1 MQGANAEEDELRRIE
16 GLEAYQILDTE
27 DERPFNAIAELAAEL
42 CQMPMAMITLLDFN
56 RQWFKA
62 KVGIDLSETS
72 REFSFCNYTIQS
84 DEIFEVNDTLL
95 DGRFVNN
102 PFVTGYP
109 MVRFYAGAP
118 LTSEDG
124 YRLGS
129 LCVMDT
135 TPNTLNDLQR
145 KTLRLLAN
153 EVVMRFESAKRN
165 RELKYHLDAAQEYQE
180 MFNHSGD
187 LHCIVSETGQIE
199 FVNNSVVDII
209 GYTADEVKGRY
220 IWDFCPPDERSK
232 LLPDI
237 HKAILSGLDHFKLET
252 SVVTK
257 SDGIKVFSW
266 NNVIR
271 SGRWLINGRDITQQ
285 KENQRVLEQLS
296 LVASHVNNGVVINDA
311 DSKAIWV
318 NKAFEIITGYSAH
331 EVLGKRIG
339 DLLLRN
345 YTDNPTL
352 MFARSRTASRQS
364 FSVVVPAH
372 RKDSSPVWLSVMNTI
387 VLNNEGEADKSIEIL
402 TDITQQKESDS
413 QNETLNVALSKSSVG
428 IVVRDNKNKVV
439 WFNDAFEKITG
450 YGLKEFKGKH
460 LGDILIGPDT
470 SMDDYKVA
478 KDAFAKQ
485 TTYEIENLF
494 YTKAGDKVWLYL
506 SNTPLFNEIGQME
519 RQVCIV
525 VDVTERKKAE
535 EEIIATRE
543 AAIQLGKAKETF
555 LSVMSHEMRTPLNA
569 IIGIS
574 RILLEEDPLERQ
586 LENLDMLKFS
596 TENLLTLINDV
607 LDYTKIETG
616 NLELEIRPVNL
627 KKIVNSTVES
637 LRFKVDRDKVLM
649 KVEIDERIPE
659 LLMADNT
666 RVYQVLM
673 NLLGNAIKFTE
684 QGEINLKLD
693 LVSED
698 SRSVFIQFKVSDTGI
713 GISPDKLDYIFES
726 YTQEST
732 DTTRKYGGTGLGL
745 AITKKLVQLHH
756 SEIFVESEK
765 GKGSS
770 FYFSIQFTRFV
781 ESAIEEVTFEQQPV
795 PIPSY
800 ILIVDDNPMNRM
812 VAQKTV
818 MRWGIKSD
826 LAQNGKEALEMIK
839 RKNYDLVLMD
849 LHMPVMDGY
858 EATRQIR
865 MLPDDKY
872 KGLPVIALT
881 GSDLVVR
888 REMIRDAGINDTVLK
903 PFVPMDL
910 FKKIR
915 TYLKKGEAQND

>member
-1 MQGANAEEDELRRIE
+1 MQGVNAEEDELRRLK

-27 DERPFNAIAELAAEL
+27 DERPFNSIAELVAEL
-42 CQMPMAMITLLDFN
+42 CQMPMAMITLLDAN

-62 KVGIDLSETS
+62 KVGLDLRETS
-72 REFSFCNYTIQS
+72 REFSFCNYTIQNN
-84 DEIFEVNDTLL
+84 EILEVHDTLL
-95 DGRFVNN
+95 DERFVNN

-118 LTSEDG
+118 LISQDG
-124 YRLGS
+124 FKLGA

-135 TPNTLNDLQR
+135 SPNALNDLQL
-145 KTLRLLAN
+145 KTLRLLAD
-153 EVVMRFESAKRN
+153 EVILHIESSKRN

-187 LHCIVSETGQIE
+187 LHCIVSETGRIE
-199 FVNNSVVDII
+199 FVNHSVVDII
-209 GYTADEVKGRY
+209 GYTADEVKGRF
-220 IWDFCPPDERSK
+220 IWDFCPPNERTK
-232 LLPDI
+232 VLPDI
-237 HKAILSGLDHFKLET
+237 QKVILSGLEHFKLET

-257 SDGIKVFSW
+257 DGNLKVFSW

-271 SGRWLINGRDITQQ
+271 SGRWLINGRDITHQ
-285 KENQRVLEQLS
+285 KKNQKMLEQLS
-296 LVASHVNNGVVINDA
+296 LVASHVNNGVIINDA
-311 DSKAIWV
+311 ESKAIWV
-318 NKAFEIITGYSAH
+318 NKAFETITGYSAG
-331 EVLGKRIG
+331 EVLGERIG

-345 YTDNPTL
+345 YNDNPTL
-352 MFARSRTASRQS
+352 IYARNQTASRES
-364 FSVVVPAH
+364 FSVVLPAH
-372 RKDSSPVWLSVMNTI
+372 RKDSSPVWLSIMNTI
-387 VLNNEGEADKSIEIL
+387 ILDENGEVDKSIEIL

-413 QNETLNVALSKSSVG
+413 QNETLNMALSKSSVG
-428 IVVRDNKNKVV
+428 IVVRDDKNKVV
-439 WFNDAFEKITG
+439 WFNDAFEAITG
-450 YGLKEFKGKH
+450 YGLDEFKGKH

-470 SMDDYKVA
+470 SMDNYRIA
-478 KDAFAKQ
+478 KKAFANQ

-494 YTKAGDKVWLYL
+494 YTKSGDKVWLYL
-506 SNTPLFNEIGQME
+506 SNTPLFNEMGQLE

-535 EEIIATRE
+535 QEIIATRE
-543 AAIQLGKAKETF
+543 AAITLGKAKETF

-616 NLELEIRPVNL
+616 NVELELRPVNL

-637 LRFKVDRDKVLM
+637 LQFKVDRNKVSM
-649 KVEIDERIPE
+649 RVEIDEKIPE
-659 LLMADNT
+659 ILMVDNT

-684 QGEINLKLD
+684 QGEIDLKLS

-698 SRSVFIQFKVSDTGI
+698 RQSVFIKFEVSDTGI
-713 GISPDKLDYIFES
+713 GINPDKLDHIFES
-726 YTQEST
+726 YTQESS

-745 AITKKLVQLHH
+745 AITRKLVQLHH

-765 GKGSS
+765 WRGAY
-770 FYFSIQFTRFV
+770 FYFTIQFFR
-781 ESAIEEVTFEQQPV
+781 SADGGTEEAGFEP
-795 PIPSY
+795 PAASIPSH
-800 ILIVDDNPMNRM
+800 ILIVDDNPINRM

-826 LAQNGKEALEMIK
+826 LAENGKEALEMIV
-839 RKNYDLVLMD
+839 RKDYDLVLMD

-865 MLPDDKY
+865 MLSDEKF
-872 KGLPVIALT
+872 KQLPIIALT
-881 GSDLVVR
+881 GSDLIIR
-888 REMIRDAGINDTVLK
+888 KEMILDAGINDTVMK

-915 TYLKKGEAQND
+915 PYILKER

>member
-1 MQGANAEEDELRRIE
+1 MQGVNAGEDELRRIK

-27 DERPFNAIAELAAEL
+27 DERPFNSIAELAAEL
-42 CQMPMAMITLLDFN
+42 CQMPMAMITLLDSN

-62 KVGIDLSETS
+62 KVGLDLRETS

-84 DEIFEVNDTLL
+84 NEVLEVNDTLL
-95 DGRFVNN
+95 DERFASN
-102 PFVTGYP
+102 PFVIGYP

-118 LTSEDG
+118 LTTENG
-124 YRLGS
+124 CKLGA

-135 TPNTLNDLQR
+135 NPNALNDLQR
-145 KTLRLLAN
+145 KTLHLLAD
-153 EVVMRFESAKRN
+153 EVVLHIESSKRN

-209 GYTADEVKGRY
+209 GYTADEVKGRF

-232 LLPDI
+232 VLPDI
-237 HKAILSGLDHFKLET
+237 YKAISSGLDHFKLET

-257 SDGIKVFSW
+257 DKSIKIFSW

-271 SGRWLINGRDITQQ
+271 SGRWLINGRDITHQ
-285 KENQRVLEQLS
+285 KKNQRMLEQLS

-318 NKAFEIITGYSAH
+318 NKAFETITGYSAG
-331 EVLGKRIG
+331 EVLGRKIG

-352 MFARSRTASRQS
+352 IYARSQTASKES
-364 FSVVVPAH
+364 FSVVLPAH
-372 RKDSSPVWLSVMNTI
+372 RKDSRPIWLSVMNTI
-387 VLNNEGEADKSIEIL
+387 VLNGDGEADKTIEIL

-413 QNETLNVALSKSSVG
+413 QNETLNLALSKSSVG
-428 IVVRDNKNKVV
+428 IVVRDNTNKVI
-439 WFNDAFEKITG
+439 WFNDAFEVITG
-450 YGLKEFKGKH
+450 YSLTEFKGKH

-470 SMDDYKVA
+470 SMDDYRIA
-478 KDAFAKQ
+478 KEAFANQ

-506 SNTPLFNEIGQME
+506 SNTPLFNETGQME
-519 RQVCIV
+519 RQVSIV

-535 EEIIATRE
+535 QEIIATRE
-543 AAIQLGKAKETF
+543 AAIKLGKAKETF

-574 RILLEEDPLERQ
+574 RVLLDEDPLERQ
-586 LENLDMLKFS
+586 LENLDMLMFS

-616 NLELEIRPVNL
+616 NLELELRPVNL

-637 LRFKVDRDKVLM
+637 LRFKVDREKVSM

-659 LLMADNT
+659 ILVADNT

-684 QGEINLKLD
+684 QGEISLELA

-698 SRSVFIQFKVSDTGI
+698 SQSVSIQFRVSDTGI
-713 GISPDKLDYIFES
+713 GINPDKLDYIFES

-765 GKGSS
+765 GRGSS
-770 FYFSIQFTRFV
+770 FYFTIQFTRSS
-781 ESAIEEVTFEQQPV
+781 EADIEEAGFEQPTV
-795 PIPSY
+795 SIPSY
-800 ILIVDDNPMNRM
+800 ILIVDDNPINRM

-826 LAQNGKEALEMIK
+826 LAENGKKALEMIK
-839 RKNYDLVLMD
+839 RKDYDLVLMD

-865 MLPDDKY
+865 MLPDK
-872 KGLPVIALT
+872 KHKELPIVALT

-888 REMIRDAGINDTVLK
+888 KEMILDAGITDTVMK

-915 TYLKKGEAQND
+915 PYLIKESLRRL

>member
-1 MQGANAEEDELRRIE
+1 MQGVNAGEDELRRIK
-16 GLEAYQILDTE
+16 GLETYQILDTE
-27 DERPFNAIAELAAEL
+27 DERPFNSITELAAEL
-42 CQMPMAMITLLDFN
+42 CQMPMAMITLLDSN

-62 KVGIDLSETS
+62 KVGLDLKETS

-84 DEIFEVNDTLL
+84 NEILQVNDTLL
-95 DGRFVNN
+95 DKRFSTN

-124 YRLGS
+124 CKLGA

-135 TPNTLNDLQR
+135 KPNALNDLQQ
-145 KTLRLLAN
+145 KTLLLLAD
-153 EVVMRFESAKRN
+153 EVILHIESSKRN

-209 GYTADEVKGRY
+209 GYTVDEVKGRY
-220 IWDFCPPDERSK
+220 IWDFCPPDERNK

-237 HKAILSGLDHFKLET
+237 RKAILSGLDHFKLET
-252 SVVTK
+252 NVVTK
-257 SDGIKVFSW
+257 HEGIKVFSW

-271 SGRWLINGRDITQQ
+271 SGRWLINGRDITHQR
-285 KENQRVLEQLS
+285 KNQMMLEQLS

-318 NKAFEIITGYSAH
+318 NKAFETITGYRAA

-352 MFARSRTASRQS
+352 TYARSRTASRQS
-364 FSVVVPAH
+364 FSVVLPAH
-372 RKDSSPVWLSVMNTI
+372 RKDLSPVWLSVMNTI
-387 VLNNEGEADKSIEIL
+387 VLNDEGQADKSIEIL
-402 TDITQQKESDS
+402 TDITQQKESAS
-413 QNETLNVALSKSSVG
+413 QNETLNLALSKSSVG
-428 IVVRDNKNKVV
+428 IVVRDNTNKVV
-439 WFNDAFEKITG
+439 WFNDAFETITG
-450 YGLKEFKGKH
+450 YCLNEFKGKH

-470 SMDDYKVA
+470 SMDGYKVA
-478 KDAFAKQ
+478 KDAFANQ

-494 YTKAGDKVWLYL
+494 YTKSGEKVWLYL
-506 SNTPLFNEIGQME
+506 SNTPLFNESGQME

-535 EEIIATRE
+535 QEIIATRE
-543 AAIQLGKAKETF
+543 AAIKLGKAKETF

-574 RILLEEDPLERQ
+574 RILLEEDPLDRQ

-616 NLELEIRPVNL
+616 NLELELRPVNL
-627 KKIVNSTVES
+627 KKIVTSTVES
-637 LRFKVDRDKVLM
+637 LQFKVDREKVSM
-649 KVEIDERIPE
+649 RVKIDNRIPE
-659 LLMADNT
+659 ILMVDNT

-684 QGEINLKLD
+684 RGEINLELALICED
-693 LVSED
+693 DQSVSV
-698 SRSVFIQFKVSDTGI
+698 RFKVSDTGI
-713 GISPDKLDYIFES
+713 GINPDKLDYIFES

-745 AITKKLVQLHH
+745 AITKKLIQLHH

-765 GKGSS
+765 GRGSS
-770 FYFSIQFTRFV
+770 FYFTIRFARPGEAGIE
-781 ESAIEEVTFEQQPV
+781 ESALDQLPV
-795 PIPSY
+795 SIPSY

-826 LAQNGKEALEMIK
+826 LAKNGKEALEMIE
-839 RKNYDLVLMD
+839 RKDYDLVLMD

-858 EATRQIR
+858 EATRKIR
-865 MLPDDKY
+865 MLADGKY
-872 KGLPVIALT
+872 KDLPVIALT

-888 REMIRDAGINDTVLK
+888 REMILDAGINDTVLK

-910 FKKIR
+910 FKIIR
-915 TYLKKGEAQND
+915 PYLKKEG